1 MSDSSFSLIAPID
14 PELGGVLL
22 ANMLEAWLDADPS
35 WLTTAEVSD
44 EFEDHRTAS
53 EQARLYLCAPV
64 DYGPST
70 APSREHGTPV
80 CTAPEGAG
88 IGLDRRCHLH
98 TRRGSGRVGHPND
111 GAHGLQDLGRR
122 CFDGTGGSGVR
133 FGGFPSSTLEGGLA
147 SAVSAVGA
155 VTGCRYRRRS
165 TFPASGTDQGAVDG
179 D

>member
-1 MSDSSFSLIAPID
+1 
-14 PELGGVLL
+14 
-22 ANMLEAWLDADPS
+22 MLEAWLDPDQGCF
-35 WLTTAEVSD
+35 TTGEVRN
-44 EFEDHRTAS
+44 EFKDHKTAS
-53 EQARLYLCAPV
+53 EKTRLYLCAPV

-70 APSREHGTPV
+70 GPSREHGTPV

-133 FGGFPSSTLEGGLA
+133 FGGFATSTLECGLA
-147 SAVSAVGA
+147 SAVAAVCADRGS
-155 VTGCRYRRRS
+155 RNSRNW
-165 TFPASGTDQGAVDG
+165 
-179 D
+179 